1 MFSCTLL
8 TPGKKN
14 EVLVTDGVA
23 ITATLYSGDSC
34 KRGVMTAILW
44 RLILPE
50 GKLSF
55 KPIPLPSDFICG
67 SVVNYW
73 TPSPSPLKLISV
85 SLHRIPPPLPYGSLV
100 FFQPV
105 VSRFK
110 NETLLRL

>member
-50 GKLSF
+50 GKLVSNRLS
-55 KPIPLPSDFICG
+55 KP
-67 SVVNYW
+67 
-73 TPSPSPLKLISV
+73 
-85 SLHRIPPPLPYGSLV
+85 
-100 FFQPV
+100 
-105 VSRFK
+105 
-110 NETLLRL
+110 